1 MGTGGRPTREDDG
14 HAWAL
19 PSSVPVGSPISRSE
33 IGRHT
38 RGVGILECGDLVLG
52 QCDVERGDGIGEMAG
67 PGGADPGADTTGVL
81 RTHASATWA
90 VETPRSRLPDMPM
103 SGRKRRTCL
112 SPPRACLC
120 WSFDRTT
127 TSRPVVRCART
138 RDSVLPAA
146 ISTRPRS
153 RTFKTSASAATK
165 LIGPASTRGR
175 P

>member
-1 MGTGGRPTREDDG
+1 MAVRPEDDG

-112 SPPRACLC
+112 RAHPERVCAGALTVRLLRDQSC
-120 WSFDRTT
+120 AAQGPVIPFYRCYFYAAALADLQDKRVGGHEADR
-127 TSRPVVRCART
+127 PGL
-138 RDSVLPAA
+138 DE
-146 ISTRPRS
+146 
-153 RTFKTSASAATK
+153 
-165 LIGPASTRGR
+165 G
-175 P
+175 